1 MAESVNQLKDKITGL
16 QKKVMQFEELNN
28 ELKGKLSELYSLYQ
42 ISFVLSLTFDL
53 DEVLKSVKRLYK
65 KNFKIDELALMLL
78 DDKSGHLK
86 VEASYGLRSGLRNF
100 SPKHGEKNIFY
111 AVLKQKSHIYIPDV
125 SQETGLTIFS
135 NSGRTRKGAFL
146 SMPLTPEKSN
156 PIGVINFYRKK
167 PNSFPEAEIDLLLK
181 LAEQV
186 ANVIE
191 QTLLF
196 KKTKELSITDEL
208 TGIYNRRYLNQRL
221 DREVTRSKRYKRP
234 LTAIMID
241 IDYFKIYNDL
251 NGHLLGDEV
260 LKRVAHIIDNNIRK
274 ADILARYGGEEFML
288 LLPEIDKEHA
298 FQVAEKLRKTVENE
312 DFPKEARLP
321 HKNLTISLGFA
332 TLLEDT
338 YNAHELLKF
347 ADIALYEAKNQ
358 GRNRI
363 EGYRPDLYDE
373 ADNNKMFIEKSAS

>member
-1 MAESVNQLKDKITGL
+1 MAESVNQLKDKISGL
-16 QKKVMQFEELNN
+16 QKQVMQFEELNN

-65 KNFKIDELALMLL
+65 KNFKIDELSLMLL

-100 SPKHGEKNIFY
+100 TPKHGEKNIFY
-111 AVLKQKSHIYIPDV
+111 AVLNQKEHIYIPDV
-125 SQETGLTIFS
+125 SQETNLTIFS

-146 SMPLTPEKSN
+146 SMPLIPEKSD

-167 PNSFPEAEIDLLLK
+167 ADSFPDTEIDLLLK

-298 FQVAEKLRKTVENE
+298 YQVAEKLRKTVENE
-312 DFPKEARLP
+312 DFPKEHKMP
-321 HKNLTISLGFA
+321 HKNLTISVGFA

-358 GRNRI
+358 GRNRV

-373 ADNNKMFIEKSAS
+373 AENNKMYIEKSAS